1 MSAGS
6 SPDGVGLVVNSVV
19 VVVVGFAVAS
29 RVEEAVSVAADD
41 EDGEPLCDE
50 SSSPQDV
57 NAAMAAI
64 AKQI

>member
-1 MSAGS
+1 MSAGGR
-6 SPDGVGLVVNSVV
+6 DGVGVAVNSAV

-29 RVEEAVSVAADD
+29 RVREAVNVAAADD
-41 EDGEPLCDE
+41 DGEPLCDE
-50 SSSPQDV
+50 SSSLQDV